1 MTDQVSS
8 YTIQIDNLITEGV
21 CNNFSLTEIKKLIN
35 DRLKIAKD
43 IDNRSKPRK
52 KPKKN
57 SKYLRPAMWIS
68 DSSDDNYNGT

>member
-1 MTDQVSS
+1 MTESVTS
-8 YTIQIDNLITEGV
+8 YSIQIDNLITEGM

-35 DRLKIAKD
+35 ERLKIAKD
-43 IDNRSKPRK
+43 IDNRTNPRK

-68 DSSDDNYNGT
+68 DSSDNES